1 MKGDTRESHTR
12 ARQKTMTENL
22 LVSLN
27 DVEEKEASWLVP
39 QRMPKGQI
47 IILAGDGGS
56 GKTSCWC
63 SLAAAISTG
72 AQVFFDET
80 PKEFFE
86 SEPQKVLFFSS
97 EDSLEYT
104 LKARL
109 RKAGANFNN
118 IFSVDLKNERFS
130 EIKFNSKLLKELI
143 EQVKPAL
150 IVFDPLQAFIPVDMQ
165 MGQRNAMRACLS
177 PLIGNMTLDQLF
189 AIYMES
195 KSNIRESTRI
205 AYNIHW
211 NANIK
216 ASLLSDMKISQIKQY
231 HIKKWIAELKEKGAK
246 NSSIKRYETLLS
258 TVLQF
263 AVKNDLIRKNPC
275 ADCGREIKVAPA
287 NKRALTVNEQK
298 ALLDFAK
305 NDNTYSVYYPIIL
318 FLLST
323 GLRISEAVGLTADR
337 IDSKNNVIHIDRQLI
352 YRTVEGSYA
361 YRFAPT
367 KSSSGK
373 RDIPLT
379 ENVKKALIKQKEI
392 DLVLGR
398 RAKEQ
403 KVDGE
408 KGLIFI
414 TRNGTPINSRNF
426 GKALDGLVKA
436 YNRKEVINAESEHRD
451 PVLLP
456 HINPH
461 MLRHT
466 FCTRCAEAGLDIK
479 VLQMI
484 MGHSD
489 ISITMNIY
497 NHVDAA
503 RVQNEMK
510 KLENVM

>member
-1 MKGDTRESHTR
+1 MS
-12 ARQKTMTENL
+12 
-22 LVSLN
+22 
-27 DVEEKEASWLVP
+27 
-39 QRMPKGQI
+39 
-47 IILAGDGGS
+47 
-56 GKTSCWC
+56 
-63 SLAAAISTG
+63 
-72 AQVFFDET
+72 
-80 PKEFFE
+80 
-86 SEPQKVLFFSS
+86 
-97 EDSLEYT
+97 Y
-104 LKARL
+104 
-109 RKAGANFNN
+109 
-118 IFSVDLKNERFS
+118 
-130 EIKFNSKLLKELI
+130 
-143 EQVKPAL
+143 
-150 IVFDPLQAFIPVDMQ
+150 
-165 MGQRNAMRACLS
+165 
-177 PLIGNMTLDQLF
+177 
-189 AIYMES
+189 
-195 KSNIRESTRI
+195 
-205 AYNIHW
+205 
-211 NANIK
+211 
-216 ASLLSDMKISQIKQY
+216 
-231 HIKKWIAELKEKGAK
+231 
-246 NSSIKRYETLLS
+246 
-258 TVLQF
+258 
-263 AVKNDLIRKNPC
+263 
-275 ADCGREIKVAPA
+275 
-287 NKRALTVNEQK
+287 
-298 ALLDFAK
+298 
-305 NDNTYSVYYPIIL
+305 
-318 FLLST
+318 
-323 GLRISEAVGLTADR
+323 
-337 IDSKNNVIHIDRQLI
+337 VIHIDRQLI

>member
-1 MKGDTRESHTR
+1 
-12 ARQKTMTENL
+12 MTENL

-27 DVEEKEASWLVP
+27 DIEEKEASWLVP

-150 IVFDPLQAFIPVDMQ
+150 IVFDPLQA
-165 MGQRNAMRACLS
+165 
-177 PLIGNMTLDQLF
+177 LDQLF

>member
-1 MKGDTRESHTR
+1 
-12 ARQKTMTENL
+12 MTENL

-27 DVEEKEASWLVP
+27 DIEEKEASWLVP

-165 MGQRNAMRACLS
+165 MGQRNAMRA
-177 PLIGNMTLDQLF
+177 LDQLF

-461 MLRHT
+461 
-466 FCTRCAEAGLDIK
+466 G
-479 VLQMI
+479 
-484 MGHSD
+484 
-489 ISITMNIY
+489 
-497 NHVDAA
+497 
-503 RVQNEMK
+503 RVIIRTS
-510 KLENVM
+510 

>member
-1 MKGDTRESHTR
+1 MARKKRTDNRGRVLRTGESQNKDGRYCFKWTDGTGKR
-12 ARQKTMTENL
+12 NTTYSVNL
-22 LVSLN
+22 
-27 DVEEKEASWLVP
+27 VELREKEKQI
-39 QRMPKGQI
+39 QRDME
-47 IILAGDGGS
+47 DG
-56 GKTSCWC
+56 
-63 SLAAAISTG
+63 IN
-72 AQVFFDET
+72 
-80 PKEFFE
+80 
-86 SEPQKVLFFSS
+86 
-97 EDSLEYT
+97 
-104 LKARL
+104 
-109 RKAGANFNN
+109 AN
-118 IFSVDLKNERFS
+118 S
-130 EIKFNSKLLKELI
+130 
-143 EQVKPAL
+143 A
-150 IVFDPLQAFIPVDMQ
+150 
-165 MGQRNAMRACLS
+165 
-177 PLIGNMTLDQLF
+177 NMTLNQLF

-231 HIKKWIAELKEKGAK
+231 HIKKWIAELKEKGQK

-275 ADCGREIKVAPA
+275 ADCGREIKVEPV

-323 GLRISEAVGLTADR
+323 GLRISEAIGLTADR

-379 ENVKKALIKQKEI
+379 ENTRKALIKQKEL
-392 DLVLGR
+392 DLIFGR

-451 PVLLP
+451 PILLP
-456 HINPH
+456 HISPH

>member
-1 MKGDTRESHTR
+1 
-12 ARQKTMTENL
+12 MTENL

-27 DVEEKEASWLVP
+27 DIEEKEASWLVP

-177 PLIGNMTLDQLF
+177 PLIGN
-189 AIYMES
+189 
-195 KSNIRESTRI
+195 
-205 AYNIHW
+205 
-211 NANIK
+211 IK

-337 IDSKNNVIHIDRQLI
+337 IDSKNN
-352 YRTVEGSYA
+352 
-361 YRFAPT
+361 
-367 KSSSGK
+367 
-373 RDIPLT
+373 
-379 ENVKKALIKQKEI
+379 
-392 DLVLGR
+392 
-398 RAKEQ
+398 
-403 KVDGE
+403 
-408 KGLIFI
+408 
-414 TRNGTPINSRNF
+414 
-426 GKALDGLVKA
+426 
-436 YNRKEVINAESEHRD
+436 
-451 PVLLP
+451 
-456 HINPH
+456 
-461 MLRHT
+461 
-466 FCTRCAEAGLDIK
+466 
-479 VLQMI
+479 
-484 MGHSD
+484 
-489 ISITMNIY
+489 
-497 NHVDAA
+497 AA

>member
-1 MKGDTRESHTR
+1 MNFTEYYSNK
-12 ARQKTMTENL
+12 MTEALDKKEGEMWRDFYTTILPRRIKKFKKKYAGTPESLEKAVQEYEDELVGDRREYIDFSLSEEYDRL
-22 LVSLN
+22 LR
-27 DVEEKEASWLVP
+27 EKEKQIQRDIEDGINASS
-39 QRMPKGQI
+39 
-47 IILAGDGGS
+47 A
-56 GKTSCWC
+56 
-63 SLAAAISTG
+63 
-72 AQVFFDET
+72 
-80 PKEFFE
+80 
-86 SEPQKVLFFSS
+86 
-97 EDSLEYT
+97 
-104 LKARL
+104 
-109 RKAGANFNN
+109 
-118 IFSVDLKNERFS
+118 
-130 EIKFNSKLLKELI
+130 
-143 EQVKPAL
+143 
-150 IVFDPLQAFIPVDMQ
+150 
-165 MGQRNAMRACLS
+165 
-177 PLIGNMTLDQLF
+177 NMTLDQLF

-305 NDNTYSVYYPIIL
+305 NDNTYSVYYPII

>member
-1 MKGDTRESHTR
+1 M
-12 ARQKTMTENL
+12 
-22 LVSLN
+22 
-27 DVEEKEASWLVP
+27 
-39 QRMPKGQI
+39 
-47 IILAGDGGS
+47 
-56 GKTSCWC
+56 
-63 SLAAAISTG
+63 
-72 AQVFFDET
+72 FFDET

-177 PLIGNMTLDQLF
+177 PLIGIGEQYGVT
-189 AIYMES
+189 
-195 KSNIRESTRI
+195 
-205 AYNIHW
+205 
-211 NANIK
+211 
-216 ASLLSDMKISQIKQY
+216 SLIVVHTNKKQ
-231 HIKKWIAELKEKGAK
+231 G
-246 NSSIKRYETLLS
+246 
-258 TVLQF
+258 VF
-263 AVKNDLIRKNPC
+263 
-275 ADCGREIKVAPA
+275 GR
-287 NKRALTVNEQK
+287 N
-298 ALLDFAK
+298 
-305 NDNTYSVYYPIIL
+305 
-318 FLLST
+318 
-323 GLRISEAVGLTADR
+323 
-337 IDSKNNVIHIDRQLI
+337 IDRQLI

-461 MLRHT
+461 
-466 FCTRCAEAGLDIK
+466 G
-479 VLQMI
+479 
-484 MGHSD
+484 
-489 ISITMNIY
+489 
-497 NHVDAA
+497 
-503 RVQNEMK
+503 RVIIRTS
-510 KLENVM
+510 